1 MRLDRLLSIVA
12 AAAVLSSCGSPSSGP
27 VSDEERK
34 VGAEQHPLLLSE
46 FGGAYAGDEADYL
59 ARLGATLAGHA
70 GLADRCTF
78 TLVNSDVVNA
88 FAVPGC
94 YIYVT
99 RGLLAIVNSEAEL
112 AAVLAHE
119 IGHIAADHSERQ
131 EKRALWRSLGVAA
144 IGTITG
150 SEELTKLAGRAAG
163 LFTLRYSRK
172 HEYEADDLSIRYLR
186 DSGYDPFAAGDML
199 QALRRHE
206 TYQQSVRGLDEARS
220 IPEWALTHP
229 LTEHRLERA
238 NESAGKLGVARDE
251 LPENEL
257 GYLRTVDGL
266 LYGDDPAQ
274 GFVTGR
280 RFTHPMMQIGF
291 EAPEGFTLT
300 NSPQEILIE
309 GPDGLRGSFAG
320 GPVPRGGLPEYAEL
334 VLQRTLGS
342 APVAV
347 VTSSEGTTNAGPALY
362 LTGLVATEQGQV
374 PISMAIYAAPDGGA
388 YHFLV
393 VCRPGAAV
401 SAAVSVLFR
410 SFHFLNRDEVAALKP
425 RRIRIERAMPGQTIS
440 DIAATTAGASTVEML
455 YMLNGWA
462 GQRALR
468 PNEPIKV
475 VSWAR

>member
-1 MRLDRLLSIVA
+1 MRLHRLLSIVTA
-12 AAAVLSSCGSPSSGP
+12 AAFLASCGLTTSGP

-46 FGGAYAGDEADYL
+46 FGGAYTGDEADYL

-112 AAVLAHE
+112 AAVIAHE

-150 SEELTKLAGRAAG
+150 SDELTKLAGRAAG

-172 HEYEADDLSIRYLR
+172 HEYEADELSIRYLR

-199 QALRRHE
+199 QALGRHE
-206 TYQQSVRGLDEARS
+206 TYQQSVRGLDEAKS

-238 NESAGKLGVARDE
+238 SESAGKLGVAQDE

-257 GYLRTVDGL
+257 GYLRSVDGL

-274 GFVTGR
+274 GFVVGR
-280 RFTHPMMQIGF
+280 RFAHPLMRIGF
-291 EAPEGFTLT
+291 EAPSGFTLT
-300 NSPQEILIE
+300 NSPQAILIE

-320 GPVPRGGLPEYAEL
+320 GPVPRGGLPAYAEL
-334 VLQRTLGS
+334 VLQRTLG
-342 APVAV
+342 ATPVAV
-347 VTSSEGTTNAGPALY
+347 VRSSDGMTNGGPALY
-362 LTGLVATEQGQV
+362 LTGLITTEQGEV
-374 PISMAIYAAPDGGA
+374 PVSMAIYAAQDGGA

-393 VCRPGAAV
+393 VSRPSAAV
-401 SAAVSVLFR
+401 SAAVSALFN
-410 SFHFLNRDEVAALKP
+410 SFHFLNQNEVAALKP
-425 RRIRIERAMPGQTIS
+425 RRIRIERARPGQTIR
-440 DIAATTAGASTVEML
+440 DMAATTAGASTAEML
-455 YMLNGWA
+455 LMLNGWKER
-462 GQRALR
+462 RALK

-475 VSWAR
+475 VEWAR